1 MDPKGCLL
9 RCTLEGQTL
18 LILQC
23 WRYQVSFGE
32 GVQFFEN
39 MVCCNCA
46 FAQVFG
52 VVLFVPGCRVLPAV
66 AEPKAAL
73 LTVNSHFLNCTNFG
87 GHEMTIG
94 VRSDPWNAD
103 VLCFLDRN
111 VEWLSNPVP
120 GQAEQLVDFFFMKPT
135 LGQHPSK

>member
-1 MDPKGCLL
+1 MGPKGCLL
-9 RCTLEGQTL
+9 RCILEGQTL
-18 LILQC
+18 LILQG

-52 VVLFVPGCRVLPAV
+52 VVLFLPGCRVLPAV

-73 LTVNSHFLNCTNFG
+73 LTVNSHFLDCTNLG
-87 GHEMTIG
+87 GHEMATRLFSTFILIRLAG
-94 VRSDPWNAD
+94 NMMSK
-103 VLCFLDRN
+103 
-111 VEWLSNPVP
+111 
-120 GQAEQLVDFFFMKPT
+120 QAA
-135 LGQHPSK
+135 G